1 MAKSS
6 CRISVLLAFVLLM
19 NGLYSCSSK
28 KSAAKSAISV
38 VSQGTFVC
46 DSVSS
51 VTVRGA
57 RIRYRD
63 VSGKDLSFNARFYV
77 QKDNGI
83 YVAASVLGF
92 EVVRGYAD
100 KEEFNVL
107 NRMNKVCYSGDEQTY
122 MKYLGMPF
130 SPGLFFLLFTGNECI
145 ARELPPFSIVRSSSS
160 ETLLE
165 DPLRGVRI
173 ILDKSASSA
182 GKVDKITIFGKQG
195 IIKAE
200 VLDRDDSPAALPASM
215 YVELS
220 DDKGNVKRRA
230 DFTLSESSVNEVRS
244 VRFTVPSQYE
254 VKKL

>member
-6 CRISVLLAFVLLM
+6 CRISVVLAFMLLLT
-19 NGLYSCSSK
+19 GLYSCSSK
-28 KSAAKSAISV
+28 KSAAKSAASAF
-38 VSQGTFVC
+38 SQGTFVC

-83 YVAASVLGF
+83 YVTASVLGF
-92 EVVRGYAD
+92 EVARGYAD

-107 NRMNKVCYSGDEQTY
+107 NRMNRVCYSGDKQTY

-145 ARELPPFSIVRSSSS
+145 ARELSPFSIVRSSSS
-160 ETLLE
+160 EILLE
-165 DPLRGVRI
+165 DPLRGTRI

-195 IIKAE
+195 MIKAE
-200 VLDRDDSPAALPASM
+200 VLEREASPVALPASM

-220 DDKGNVKRRA
+220 DDKGNMKRRA
-230 DFTLSESSVNEVRS
+230 DFTLSESSVNEVRA
-244 VRFTVPSQYE
+244 VRFKVPSQYE